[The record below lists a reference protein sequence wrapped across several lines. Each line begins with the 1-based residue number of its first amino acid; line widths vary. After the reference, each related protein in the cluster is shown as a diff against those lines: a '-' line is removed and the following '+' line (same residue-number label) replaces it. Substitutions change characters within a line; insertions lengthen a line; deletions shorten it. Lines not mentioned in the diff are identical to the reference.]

1 VLSSNLAVPSA
12 DTIEGQSDQVTPSQ
26 KGLKYHRQ
34 EEHKHRQLYESEAES
49 AYLDEDMFK
58 KKWYVPVAMVIETD
72 TEYHDFFRQVLLALF
87 DMIRVPPETH
97 VVKCNAGTCE
107 LQTDK
112 YIESRNIAFADLVA
126 HIAFL
131 KTIPAPPFNSVYKIQ
146 MLPVILNN

>member
-1 VLSSNLAVPSA
+1 
-12 DTIEGQSDQVTPSQ
+12 
-26 KGLKYHRQ
+26 
-34 EEHKHRQLYESEAES
+34 
-49 AYLDEDMFK
+49 MFK

-97 VVKCNAGTCE
+97 VFKCNAGTCE